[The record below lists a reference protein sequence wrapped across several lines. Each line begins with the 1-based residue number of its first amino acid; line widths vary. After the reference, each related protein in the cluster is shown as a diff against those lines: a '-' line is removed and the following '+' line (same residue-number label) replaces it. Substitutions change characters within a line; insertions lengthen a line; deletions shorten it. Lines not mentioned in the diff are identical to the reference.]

1 MKLKSSP
8 VVPRGNLRDSH
19 RCSKNTHL
27 RTFSVAVA
35 LLLTATFSLTAGPA
49 RAATITLGPSADA
62 VVKSATP
69 GTNYGTATGLKADN
83 SPVEMSFLKFVVTGT
98 GGTVTAAKLRL
109 FVADPS
115 PVGGQFRHVPD
126 NSWAEGSVTWS
137 NAPAASSTNIASLG
151 AVSTGSWVEVDVFS
165 LVKADGTYSLRISST
180 NSDGAIYNSK
190 EFSDATRRPQLVLT
204 TGSTPPPPP
213 PPPPGPNPCG
223 TAAAPPAT
231 YDHVVWIIFENKR
244 YSQVIG
250 SPSAPYMTQT
260 AQKCASLTNWSDAGS
275 QFPSLPSYL
284 AMTSGSTQGVS
295 TDNSP
300 GSLPP
305 ITADNLFRQVRA
317 RGLTQKSY
325 QEDMPSNC
333 RLTNSGLY
341 AVRHNPEVYYQGTGD
356 RAACATN
363 NVSLGT
369 TTSGN
374 LFNDLTNNTL
384 PSFSLITP
392 NVCNDTHDCSITTGD
407 TWLSRWLPVILG
419 SQSYQAGRTAVVVLY
434 DEDTPVP
441 NFVVAPSVIPGTVVT
456 GAYSHYSLLRAT
468 EEMLGITNLLLN
480 AGTAPSLRQPLNL

>member
-1 MKLKSSP
+1 M
-8 VVPRGNLRDSH
+8 
-19 RCSKNTHL
+19 
-27 RTFSVAVA
+27 
-35 LLLTATFSLTAGPA
+35 PA

-115 PVGGQFRHVPD
+115 PSGGQFRHVPD

-151 AVSTGSWVEVDVFS
+151 AVSTGTWVEVDVFS
-165 LVKADGTYSLRISST
+165 LVKGDGTYSLRISST
-180 NSDGAIYNSK
+180 NSDGVIYNSK

-213 PPPPGPNPCG
+213 PPPPGSPCG

-260 AQKCASLTNWSDAGS
+260 AQKCASMTNWSDAGS
-275 QFPSLPSYL
+275 AFPSLPNYIAL
-284 AMTSGSTQGVS
+284 TSGSNQGVTS
-295 TDNSP
+295 DSSP
-300 GSLPP
+300 GSLPA

-325 QEDMPSNC
+325 QEDMPANC
-333 RLTNSGLY
+333 RLTDSGLY
-341 AVRHNPEVYYQGTGD
+341 AVRHNPEAYYQGTGD

-363 NVSLGT
+363 NVPLGT

-384 PSFSLITP
+384 PGFSLITP

-407 TWLSRWLPVILG
+407 TWLSRWLPVILA

-434 DEDTPVP
+434 DEDTPIP
-441 NFVVAPSVIPGTVVT
+441 NFVVAPSVVPGTVVT

-480 AGTAPSLRQPLNL
+480 ARTAPSLRQPLNL